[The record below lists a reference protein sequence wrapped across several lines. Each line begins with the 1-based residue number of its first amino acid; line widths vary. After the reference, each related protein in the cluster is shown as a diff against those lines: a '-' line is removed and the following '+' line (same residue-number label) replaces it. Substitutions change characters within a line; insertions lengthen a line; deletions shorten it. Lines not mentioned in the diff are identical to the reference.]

1 MPFRIDGGVVCA
13 GNIVYDILV
22 RPVDATPWGTTTWV
36 ESIEPHLGGNGANS
50 SFALAKLG
58 VPVRLAGMVGPDSF
72 GDHLLEILSA
82 VGVDTSYVARGAQP
96 TATTVGL
103 VHSSGARQ
111 FLHQPGCSREVF
123 LEPIPFVPAFTGNA
137 SHFHLAN
144 IFGLPGM
151 RPMGSANLRA
161 ARDAG
166 LTTSL
171 DTGWDA
177 RGEWMR
183 LLAPCLPHVDLLF
196 VNEDESRILSGTEDP
211 PAAAKF
217 FHEQGVGNVVVKL
230 GGEGCYVSTGAVA
243 IRAHAFRVPVVD
255 TTGAGDCFAGAFL
268 AALYHG
274 YSIAGAARLANAAGA
289 LNIQRLGASGGLLT
303 LEQTLEWMNAKDEL
317 TFRK

>member
-1 MPFRIDGGVVCA
+1 MPFPIKGGVVCA

-58 VPVRLAGMVGPDSF
+58 IPVRLAGMIGPDSF
-72 GDHLLEILSA
+72 GDHLLGLLSGA
-82 VGVDTSYVARGAQP
+82 GVDISSIARGVHR

-103 VHSSGARQ
+103 VNSSGARQ

-123 LEPIPFVPAFTGNA
+123 LDPISFTSEFTGKS

-151 RPMGSANLRA
+151 RPLGAVNLRA
-161 ARDAG
+161 ARAAG
-166 LTTSL
+166 MTTSL

-177 RGEWMR
+177 RGEWMK
-183 LLAPCLPHVDLLF
+183 LLAPCLPNVDLLF
-196 VNEDESRILSGTEDP
+196 VNEDESRILSGSEDP
-211 PAAAKF
+211 RHAAKF
-217 FHEQGVGNVVVKL
+217 FQSHGVENLVIKL
-230 GGEGCYVSTGAVA
+230 GVEGCHVFTKNGDVRMPAY
-243 IRAHAFRVPVVD
+243 RVPVVD

-268 AALYHG
+268 AALFLG
-274 YSIAGAARLANAAGA
+274 LPPAGAARLANAAGG
-289 LNIQRLGASGGLLT
+289 LSIQRLGATCGLLS
-303 LEQTLEWMNAKDEL
+303 LEETVAWMKARQEPVEE
-317 TFRK
+317 